1 MDRFD
6 LFFEKH
12 ISEEYRNERIRR
24 NDRRNYKRF
33 VILQCG
39 QKNVI
44 PKDENQQRRYENN
57 AIYVAFSFQHVD
69 IFDQFMSK
77 VIHEHEGNREIK
89 QSEYNDKRFD

>member
-6 LFFEKH
+6 LFFEQH
-12 ISEEYRNERIRR
+12 IPEEYRDERIRR
-24 NDRRNYKRF
+24 NNRRNYRRF
-33 VILQCG
+33 IILQCR
-39 QKNVI
+39 QENVI

-77 VIHEHEGNREIK
+77 VIHKDESNREIK
-89 QSEYNDKRFD
+89 QSE